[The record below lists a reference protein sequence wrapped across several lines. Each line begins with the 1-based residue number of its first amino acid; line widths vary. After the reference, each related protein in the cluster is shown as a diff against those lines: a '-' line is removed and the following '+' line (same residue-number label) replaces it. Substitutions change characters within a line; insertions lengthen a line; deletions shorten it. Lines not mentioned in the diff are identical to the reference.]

1 MDDEHKAARWLGE
14 IIPGEDKMADL
25 IRIRDL
31 YEKAGYRFP
40 LEAADSQQ

>member
-1 MDDEHKAARWLGE
+1 
-14 IIPGEDKMADL
+14 MADL

-40 LEAADSQQ
+40 LDVPLSPEGK

>member
-1 MDDEHKAARWLGE
+1 MKIRRPVAGRDF
-14 IIPGEDKMADL
+14 PGEDKMADL

-40 LEAADSQQ
+40 LDSTD

>member
-1 MDDEHKAARWLGE
+1 
-14 IIPGEDKMADL
+14 MADL

-40 LEAADSQQ
+40 LEAVDSQQ